1 LIKRTAIQNTKK
13 AAKVPLNVFRDY
25 LKVRETAEDSLVIS
39 KDKLATVLR
48 GKVYAEARKKN
59 GELYTKASLVGIR
72 FGLQRFFSS
81 HKIDI
86 IKTPSFLKPTQ
97 LIQRKFQRLNGK

>member
-1 LIKRTAIQNTKK
+1 MKETHDIKK
-13 AAKVPLNVFRDY
+13 ATKVVLNVFRDY
-25 LKVRETAEDSLVIS
+25 LKERKIDEDPLVAS

-48 GKVYAEARKKN
+48 RFYAEARKKN
-59 GELYTKASLVGIR
+59 GELHTKASLVGIR

-86 IKTPSFLKPTQ
+86 I
-97 LIQRKFQRLNGK
+97 